1 MPADTT
7 SATKQPLGVRMLER
21 LVGRVLAAW
30 VAADA
35 VYGPDTWLRA
45 WLEGRGMGYVLGI
58 RASDHLEVA
67 SGAGRLPARALTG
80 HLEAADW
87 LRLSLDPPKPRLNL
101 VC

>member
-1 MPADTT
+1 LPADTT

-45 WLEGRGMGYVLGI
+45 WLEGRGLGYVLGI
-58 RASDHLEVA
+58 RAVDRVTVVA
-67 SGAGRLPARALTG
+67 GEGDLVRSRPAI
-80 HLEAADW
+80 
-87 LRLSLDPPKPRLNL
+87 
-101 VC
+101 